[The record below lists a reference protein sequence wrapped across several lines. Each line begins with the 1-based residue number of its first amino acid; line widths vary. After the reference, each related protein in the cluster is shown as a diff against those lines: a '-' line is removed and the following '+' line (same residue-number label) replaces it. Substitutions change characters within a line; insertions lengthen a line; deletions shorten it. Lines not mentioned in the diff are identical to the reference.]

1 MNAVI
6 LRHHQVS
13 VLLSFSTACHRLKT
27 LNTDAFKHFLPMF
40 SKGARNVAGGHAFLH
55 ANDIVHRDLKAGNV
69 LVGNKHYMNK
79 TVNPN
84 EIPELFR
91 EAPVVCKLTDF
102 GESPESHSLLLQT
115 TTIIH
120 AATGNVERGTK
131 PHMAPEIVVDT
142 LKLDHASLED
152 LKAVDVWA
160 LGMVYFNI
168 INPDFNFPFEM
179 EFNSKFLLSP
189 MQHQHFLLSYMKT
202 LARLTCMSYFER
214 FSVTVSAI
222 YCFNPKL
229 MLCFERNWVLLY
241 INENENRCV

>member
-13 VLLSFSTACHRLKT
+13 VLPEFFHCLDRLKT
-27 LNTDAFKHFLPMF
+27 LNTDAFQRFLPMF
-40 SKGARNVAGGHAFLH
+40 SKGARDVAEGLAFLH
-55 ANDIVHRDLKAGNV
+55 ANDIVHRDLKGANV

-84 EIPELFR
+84 EIPQLFR

-102 GESPESHSLLLQT
+102 GESPESRSLLLQT

-142 LKLDHASLED
+142 RKLDHASLED
-152 LKAVDVWA
+152 LKAVEISA
-160 LGMVYFNI
+160 LGMIYFNI
-168 INPDFNFPFEM
+168 TNPDFHFPFEM

-189 MQHQHFLLSYMKT
+189 MQHQHFLLSYMK
-202 LARLTCMSYFER
+202 R
-214 FSVTVSAI
+214 
-222 YCFNPKL
+222 
-229 MLCFERNWVLLY
+229 
-241 INENENRCV
+241 

>member
-13 VLLSFSTACHRLKT
+13 VLPEFFHCLDRLKT

-40 SKGARNVAGGHAFLH
+40 SKGARDVAEGLAFLH
-55 ANDIVHRDLKAGNV
+55 ANDIVHRDLKPGNV

-102 GESPESHSLLLQT
+102 GECPESRSLLLQT

-120 AATGNVERGTK
+120 AATRNVERGTK
-131 PHMAPEIVVDT
+131 PHMAREVVVDT
-142 LKLDHASLED
+142 RKLDHGSLED
-152 LKAVDVWA
+152 LKAVDIWA
-160 LGMVYFNI
+160 LAMICFNI
-168 INPDFNFPFEM
+168 INLDVNFPFQILSSILN
-179 EFNSKFLLSP
+179 FYYLRCSINIFYFLTWK
-189 MQHQHFLLSYMKT
+189 HRH
-202 LARLTCMSYFER
+202 
-214 FSVTVSAI
+214 
-222 YCFNPKL
+222 
-229 MLCFERNWVLLY
+229 VL
-241 INENENRCV
+241 RA